1 MRPRELTMRGFRSYQ
16 EEVTFD
22 FRDRRLV
29 GVVGPI
35 GAGKSTILDAI
46 AFALFGRT
54 PRVQKETRSLINQI
68 SDAAHVQLTFEAG
81 GDVWRVTR
89 VLKRKGQGQVQ
100 LVRLLTDEPNAAHDE
115 PVLLERPVRERIERL
130 LGMDFDTFG
139 RSVLLAQNRFAE
151 FLLASD
157 APRNAVLKG
166 VFGYERFD
174 TALGATRER
183 VARAETAVAMLDA
196 DGARLL
202 QARTELEAARAE
214 RDAAVA
220 RRDAVAQLKP
230 AIDALD
236 AETREA
242 AERTQRADREL
253 ALVQRVAAGVPDDET
268 VAHVLDAAAVAEREI
283 ASATD
288 SAEKASGE
296 RRDAD
301 ATRDAAAERIGDLRA
316 FADLVAQMHA
326 QAAALTDA
334 VAASAKAAD
343 AVTRS
348 EEVVTRTATARD
360 VTAETAANAAA
371 ALADATDELAAADE
385 EVHAAQHAEMATTL
399 RRTLVAGEP
408 CPVCAQRVTT
418 KPRAGAA
425 VGIKGAERARAG
437 AANRHDKAAKA
448 NERANAAA
456 VKAGAEAVAAL
467 ADRDRAAAAL
477 EDAETAARIAGAAHA
492 ATQSALVDQLGEG
505 DPTALLDERQ
515 AALNEAEAAARAA
528 ADRERAARDALDTA
542 RHVATEATARAAAL
556 RERLA
561 AAWGALGEET
571 LDDDLEK
578 AATHIRRTLDDRGEA
593 ATAER
598 TAAADAAEASA
609 RSRATALDAAGLEP
623 DTDVAAVLTHAE
635 IRAAETSERVGGIER
650 TLEAGADLGERME
663 AARTDLA
670 LAQRLRDDLQPSRF
684 LAWLLGEERAALAE
698 LASVHLE
705 ALTDGDFR
713 FTDDETFHIVDVNAG
728 GTVRAPDSLSGGET
742 FLASLALALALAE
755 MVTRGGSR
763 LDSFFLDEGFGSLD
777 PDHIELAMRGVE
789 HLVTGA
795 DRLVILVS
803 HVEQM
808 HALIEDLIVLDKD
821 DATATSRIVSG
832 ARLAA
837 SDGRGMSEG

>member
-1 MRPRELTMRGFRSYQ
+1 MRPRELKLRGFRSY
-16 EEVTFD
+16 EDEVTFD

-35 GAGKSTILDAI
+35 GAGKSTILDGI

-54 PRVQKETRSLINQI
+54 PRVQRDTRSLINQV
-68 SDAAHVQLTFEAG
+68 SDAAHVQLTFEVD
-81 GDVWRVTR
+81 GDIWRVTR
-89 VLKRKGQGQVQ
+89 VLKRRGQGQVQ
-100 LVRLLTDEPNAAHDE
+100 LVRLATDDPDAEHQE
-115 PVLLERPVRERIERL
+115 TVVLDRQVRDRIERL

-174 TALGATRER
+174 AALGATRER

-196 DGARLL
+196 DGARLV
-202 QARTELEAARAE
+202 QARTELETARAD
-214 RDAAVA
+214 RDEAVA

-230 AIDALD
+230 TIDALD
-236 AETREA
+236 AEAREA
-242 AERTQRADREL
+242 RAATERADHEL
-253 ALVQRVAAGVPDDET
+253 ALVEKVAAGVPDDDT
-268 VAHVLDAAAVAEREI
+268 IAQILVVASGAERDVAAATDAAV
-283 ASATD
+283 
-288 SAEKASGE
+288 KASGE
-296 RRDAD
+296 RADAD
-301 ATRDAAAERIGDLRA
+301 AARDAADERIGDLRA

-326 QAAALTDA
+326 HAAQVTGTAAAFSKATDA
-334 VAASAKAAD
+334 MKHAD
-343 AVTRS
+343 
-348 EEVVTRTATARD
+348 EVVTRTASGRD
-360 VTAETAANAAA
+360 AADEAASNAAT
-371 ALADATDELAAADE
+371 ALAGAADELAAADE
-385 EVHAAQHAEMATTL
+385 AVHAAQHAEMATTL

-408 CPVCAQRVTT
+408 CPVCAQPVKT

-425 VGIKGAERARAG
+425 AGIKGAERARAS
-437 AANRHDKAAKA
+437 AATRHDKAAKA

-456 VKAGAEAVAAL
+456 AKAAAEAIAAL
-467 ADRDRAAAAL
+467 AERERAGAAL
-477 EDAETAARIAGAAHA
+477 DEAETAARDADAALA

-505 DPTALLDERQ
+505 DPATLLDERQ
-515 AALNEAEAAARAA
+515 AERREAEAAARAA
-528 ADRERAARDALDTA
+528 ADRERAARDTLDTA
-542 RHVATEATARAAAL
+542 RRLATEATARATAV

-561 AAWGALGEET
+561 AAWGALGEES
-571 LDDDLEK
+571 LDEDLEK
-578 AATHIRRTLDDRGEA
+578 AASHLRRTLEDRTEA
-593 ATAER
+593 AAAERAAAITAADAIVRRR
-598 TAAADAAEASA
+598 TAALE
-609 RSRATALDAAGLEP
+609 AAGLEP
-623 DTDVAAVLTHAE
+623 DTDVAAILTQAE
-635 IRAAETSERVGGIER
+635 IRAAETTERVGGIER
-650 TLEAGADLGERME
+650 TLEAGADLDARME
-663 AARTDLA
+663 TARTDLA
-670 LAQRLRDDLQPSRF
+670 SVQRLRDDLQPSRF

-728 GTVRAPDSLSGGET
+728 GAVRAPDSLSGGET

-777 PDHIELAMRGVE
+777 PEHIELAMRGVE

-832 ARLAA
+832 ARLAT
-837 SDGRGMSEG
+837 SGERGTP